1 MRRLLKIWLT
11 LLAAYWLGRAAVS
24 LVLFEAAD
32 RSLPGLVEVAA
43 VPALQ
48 AVLIGWLSRSPRAG
62 READGEDG
70 TGTG

>member
-48 AVLIGWLSRSPRAG
+48 AALIGWLSRGSRG
-62 READGEDG
+62 RRDTDGGDG
-70 TGTG
+70 AA

>member
-1 MRRLLKIWLT
+1 MRRFLKIWLT

-24 LVLFEAAD
+24 LVLFETAD

-48 AVLIGWLSRSPRAG
+48 AALIAWLSRGGPRP
-62 READGEDG
+62 RRDADGEEEAG
-70 TGTG
+70 